1 MAVLEADTGIG
12 QARGEMS
19 KRWLLMGTW
28 CLAMVFSAHAH
39 AEGIVR
45 IDPLAANDD
54 SAAAEQHAG
63 IFAERD
69 FIANPNKPSVIG
81 NGRWR
86 LQSVAG
92 IEQPLLLVY
101 HPYSA
106 RVSVQGPGLAAP
118 VTQTLFD
125 RDLDPQYSRH
135 ALVFPLLSEGSVEI
149 HVEGAR
155 YPLQVAVVSRN
166 RHIAHDLTQVRIL
179 FLSVGVLVGVSL
191 TVLLFWAMLRER
203 VYLLYAATMALQML
217 FLLCS
222 YGEAYALPGLRVLA
236 VFGAPGIWFI
246 ATLSTMAAVW
256 MLQDYAGLRVR
267 VPRLSRA
274 MRWVGI
280 YIPALVLLLL
290 VSPWPTHK
298 EWFPNVG
305 NALFLLTNLLA
316 IIALYKAWREGGR
329 HAGFILIAWVPL
341 VFFSTARAIQLS
353 MGIPVE
359 PWLQYGLPLVL
370 AFTAVVLAL
379 GLADRMLTFRRER
392 DTAQQH
398 AERDWLTGVLN
409 RGGIE
414 HRLDWAV
421 LNTRREGMPLSL
433 LFLDMDNFKQV
444 NDRFGHSLGDAC
456 LRAVVRLVSEEL
468 QYGDHLGRLGGEEF
482 VLGLPGADSAR
493 AIAMA
498 EHLRLKIQA
507 QCEQVEGMP
516 VAVTVS
522 IGVTQCNTTDTV
534 ATLIKRADKAM
545 YIAKHGGRNRVATL
559 EAAAV

>member
-1 MAVLEADTGIG
+1 
-12 QARGEMS
+12 MS
-19 KRWLLMGTW
+19 KRWLLLGLAW
-28 CLAMVFSAHAH
+28 CMAALCSAQAQ
-39 AEGIVR
+39 ESGIVR
-45 IDPLAANDD
+45 IDPLAAD
-54 SAAAEQHAG
+54 AKPVAEQHAG

-69 FIANPNKPSVIG
+69 FIADPQQPSVIG
-81 NGRWR
+81 NGQWR
-86 LQSVAG
+86 LQPAAG
-92 IEQPLLLVY
+92 IDQPLLLVY

-106 RVSVQGPGLAAP
+106 RVSVQAPGLAAP
-118 VTQTLFD
+118 NVQTLFD

-135 ALVFPLLSEGSVEI
+135 ALVFPLHGDGPI
-149 HVEGAR
+149 AIKVEGAR
-155 YPLQVAVVSRN
+155 YPLQVAVLPRD

-179 FLSVGVLVGVSL
+179 LLAVGVLVGVSL

-222 YGEAYALPGLRVLA
+222 YGEAYALPVLRALA
-236 VFGAPGIWFI
+236 VFGAPGIWFV
-246 ATLSTMAAVW
+246 ATLSTMVAVW
-256 MLQDYAGLRVR
+256 MLQDYAGLRLR
-267 VPRLSRA
+267 VPRVSRA
-274 MRWVGI
+274 MRWAGI
-280 YIPALVLLLL
+280 YIPAALLLLL
-290 VSPWPTHK
+290 VSPWPASK
-298 EWFPNVG
+298 EWFPNMG
-305 NALFLLTNLLA
+305 NGLFLLTNLLA
-316 IIALYKAWREGGR
+316 ILGLYKAWRGGGR
-329 HAGFILIAWVPL
+329 HAGFTLIAWVPL
-341 VFFSTARAIQLS
+341 VFFSTARAVQLS

-433 LFLDMDNFKQV
+433 LFLDLDNFKQV
-444 NDRFGHSLGDAC
+444 NDSFGHASGDAC

-482 VLGLPGADSAR
+482 VLGLPGADNAR

-507 QCEQVEGMP
+507 HCKEVEGVP

-522 IGVTQCNTTDTV
+522 IGVTQCNAIDTV
-534 ATLIKRADKAM
+534 ETLIERADKAM

-559 EAAAV
+559 EAATV